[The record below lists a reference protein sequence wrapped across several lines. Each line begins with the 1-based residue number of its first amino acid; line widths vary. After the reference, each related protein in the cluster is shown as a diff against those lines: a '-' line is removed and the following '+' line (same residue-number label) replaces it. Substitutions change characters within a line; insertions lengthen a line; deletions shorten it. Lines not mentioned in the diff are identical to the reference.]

1 MALIASGCA
10 IHDLSLAI
18 DDTDRGLFHGDIEAD
33 VVLLAH
39 GGAPTLD
46 RGTIMPRLPPR
57 DHRRGMTIYLWSG
70 KRVAYLKKS
79 NTGYDVYG
87 FNGDHLGWSL
97 PLAPSMIATR

>member
-46 RGTIMPRLPPR
+46 R
-57 DHRRGMTIYLWSG
+57 
-70 KRVAYLKKS
+70 
-79 NTGYDVYG
+79 
-87 FNGDHLGWSL
+87 
-97 PLAPSMIATR
+97 APSCRGFRRATIVEE

>member
-1 MALIASGCA
+1 
-10 IHDLSLAI
+10 
-18 DDTDRGLFHGDIEAD
+18 
-33 VVLLAH
+33 
-39 GGAPTLD
+39 
-46 RGTIMPRLPPR
+46 
-57 DHRRGMTIYLWSG
+57 MTIYLWSG